1 MKYYAAYGSNLSI
14 EQMLF
19 RCPDSKII
27 GTGKIV
33 DYKLVFRLHADIM
46 PCKDSEVPVLI
57 WEISKEDEK
66 RLDRYEGVK
75 GGYYHQEVL
84 PIIMDTGEKI
94 TAMAYIMN
102 RQDFMELPSEE
113 YYQVIE
119 DGYTHFGFDKT
130 KLEQALKEA
139 K

>member
-1 MKYYAAYGSNLSI
+1 MKYYAAYGSNLSE

-75 GGYYHQEVL
+75 GAYYHQEVL

-139 K
+139 E